1 MERKGP
7 ADLLL
12 FFITLVLLSIGLI
25 MVLSASSYDALL
37 HNGDALFYFKRQLIF
52 MMLGFVGMFIM
63 MNISPNFVKS
73 VAVPALLICVVM
85 LILVPFI
92 GVEVNGAR
100 RWLGTQSV
108 RFAPA
113 EVAKPV
119 VIVFFA
125 MWLTSLGRK
134 NLQTMKG
141 FLWTIAILGFI
152 SGLIVLAVKDLG
164 TAITVAGALVCMMI
178 AAEVPW
184 KYLVTCCLMGLAGVI
199 GMIVAEPYRINRIKS
214 FINPFADLAGG
225 GYQAVQSLYALGSG
239 SLFGVGLGASRQKLL
254 HLPEQHTDFIF
265 SIIGEEL
272 GFVGAGF
279 VILLFAMFIWRGF
292 YIAVHLED
300 KFKSLTAFGLTAV
313 IGIQAVINIAVAV
326 GAFPVTGIP
335 LPFISYGGT
344 SLTFMMATVGF
355 LLNLSRYMK
364 H

>member
-12 FFITLVLLSIGLI
+12 FFIMLVLLAIGLI

-37 HNGDALFYFKRQLIF
+37 HYDDALYYFKRQLIF
-52 MMLGFVGMFIM
+52 MAVGFVGMFVM
-63 MNISPNFVKS
+63 MSISPEIVKKL
-73 VAVPALLICVVM
+73 AVPALIVCVVM
-85 LILVPFI
+85 LALVPVI
-92 GVEVNGAR
+92 GVEVNGAK

-113 EVAKPV
+113 EIAKPV

-125 MWLTSLGRK
+125 MWLSSLGKR
-134 NLQTMKG
+134 NLQT
-141 FLWTIAILGFI
+141 IRGFI
-152 SGLIVLAVKDLG
+152 YTLIVPVLVVIEDLG
-164 TAITVAGALVCMMI
+164 TAIAIAGALVCMMI
-178 AAEVPW
+178 VAEVPW
-184 KYLVTCCLMGLAGVI
+184 RYLGICIGFGFVGIA
-199 GMIVAEPYRINRIKS
+199 GMIAVKPYRLLRITS
-214 FINPFADLAGG
+214 FLDPFADPLGT
-225 GYQAVQSLYALGSG
+225 GYQVVQSLYALGSG
-239 SLFGVGLGASRQKLL
+239 WLFGVGLGASRQKLL
-254 HLPEQHTDFIF
+254 YLPERHTDFIF

-272 GFVGAGF
+272 GFVGAAF

-292 YIAVHLED
+292 YIAAHLED

-313 IGIQAVINIAVAV
+313 IGIQAMINIGVAV
-326 GAFPVTGIP
+326 GAMPVTGIT

-344 SLTFMMATVGF
+344 SLSFMLATVGF